1 MHFNFLSKRIAF
13 PIILISCILLAIII
27 VKSQSGMQHEPAAS
41 FITPVKTIEIKQFS
55 IKPSITGFGIVEPDI
70 QFEAKSEVA
79 GKIVY
84 VHPQLRNGA
93 TFAEDSV
100 VIRIEADDF
109 QSSLQQAKA
118 NTAVNQAQLREV
130 VVKFK
135 NTRSDLKLAQQ
146 KLKLAQ
152 NDLNRA
158 DELVKKKLVSQ
169 SNFEAQKSKVIQ
181 LQQEV
186 QNLKSLLKTLPEQK
200 ASLQAS
206 LSNTQ
211 AAAQS
216 KQRNLDR
223 TTIRLPFNARISDL
237 AVEEN
242 QYVSQGAL
250 LFTAQTTDKVL
261 IDTQL
266 PLEQFRILAKD
277 FGDNQ
282 EQIREAFQRGF
293 SLDLLTQLGLT
304 ATVRLGDDFS
314 AIWDAKVE
322 RISSQLDPVIRTL
335 GVIVSIDKPYAQIQP
350 GIKPP
355 LIDGMYTEVVIK
367 GNPKKYFVIPRDAL
381 HEGELFLLTP
391 QNTLQRRTLKP
402 DKLQGSMALFETG
415 LQAGEKLIV
424 SDPFP
429 AISGMSIKPS
439 PDKNLQHS
447 ISLWVETQQ

>member
-1 MHFNFLSKRIAF
+1 MNFNFLSKRIAF
-13 PIILISCILLAIII
+13 PVILISCILLAIVI

-41 FITPVKTIEIKQFS
+41 FITPVKTIEIQQFS
-55 IKPSITGFGIVEPDI
+55 LKPSITGFGIVEPDI

-93 TFAEDSV
+93 TFAENSI

-118 NTAVNQAQLREV
+118 DTAVNQAQLREV
-130 VVKFK
+130 VVKLK
-135 NTRSDLKLAQQ
+135 NTQSDLKLAQQ

-158 DELVKKKLVSQ
+158 GELVKKKLVSQ

-314 AIWDAKVE
+314 ALWDAKVE

-381 HEGELFLLTP
+381 HEGELFLLTQ

-402 DKLQGSMALFETG
+402 GKLQGSMALFETG
-415 LQAGEKLIV
+415 LQVGEKLIV

-439 PDKNLQHS
+439 PNKNLQHS
-447 ISLWVETQQ
+447 IALWVETQQ

>member
-55 IKPSITGFGIVEPDI
+55 LKPSITGFGIVEPDI

-186 QNLKSLLKTLPEQK
+186 QNLKSLLKTLLEQK

>member
-1 MHFNFLSKRIAF
+1 
-13 PIILISCILLAIII
+13 
-27 VKSQSGMQHEPAAS
+27 MQHEPAAS